1 MKEVL
6 YTVAENILL
15 APGVFRMRISGD
27 TSAITLPGQFL
38 ELKLPGF
45 YLRRPISVCDWDE
58 EGAVII
64 YRVVGGG
71 TDWLS
76 HCAPGDSLMA
86 LSGLGNGFNVAAC
99 GEKTLVIGGGIGI
112 PPMYGLAKRMLA
124 AGKTPIAV
132 LGFNTAEE
140 IFYNDAFQK
149 LGVRTIVATVDGSCG
164 VRGLVTEVLPQEYDC
179 FCACGPLQ
187 MLRALCAAADKP
199 GYLSMEARMGCGF
212 GACMGCTIE
221 TVNGPRRVCREG
233 PVFRKEELVW

>member
-132 LGFNTAEE
+132 LASTRRRRYFMTTH
-140 IFYNDAFQK
+140 FRS
-149 LGVRTIVATVDGSCG
+149 LGS
-164 VRGLVTEVLPQEYDC
+164 GLSSPQWM
-179 FCACGPLQ
+179 G
-187 MLRALCAAADKP
+187 AAASGVLLRRSCRRSMTASVPAD
-199 GYLSMEARMGCGF
+199 LSRCCGRC
-212 GACMGCTIE
+212 A
-221 TVNGPRRVCREG
+221 PRRTS
-233 PVFRKEELVW
+233 PAI